1 MWELDCEESWA
12 PKNWCFWTVVLKKT
26 RVLSL
31 GLQGDPTRGNQ
42 SWIFIG
48 RIDAKVQYFGH
59 LMWRTDSLET
69 TLMLAKIEGGR
80 RRRWQGMRWLDGITD
95 SMDVSLCKLWELVMD
110 GEAWCAAVHGVTK
123 SQTRLSDWTELNL
136 CKRILNNLCR
146 YTSVKVVEWAVCKA
160 FQGTQWW
167 RGNDSSCTSGDLSNF
182 ISVSQ
187 SRWVLAVASHVGGV
201 YPGYR
206 W

>member
-1 MWELDCEESWA
+1 
-12 PKNWCFWTVVLKKT
+12 
-26 RVLSL
+26 
-31 GLQGDPTRGNQ
+31 
-42 SWIFIG
+42 
-48 RIDAKVQYFGH
+48 
-59 LMWRTDSLET
+59 MWRTDSLET

-80 RRRWQGMRWLDGITD
+80 RRRWQGVRWLDGITD